1 MKKVLEYVTNLCY
14 SLFRIGCLGVKNMK
28 KNGILDA
35 KDLAEY
41 IRYKYF
47 EKKKR
52 EISPIKLQ
60 KSLYFLFAY
69 WGGMIRKST
78 NNPDYVEEDLSTENE
93 ILYDNEI
100 QAWVYGPVVPDVYR
114 SNKSSTKYDES
125 KDIFKGNKF
134 LEETINS
141 ILQDIFDV
149 PDFKLVSISHEDK
162 CWQDSF
168 DENVTCHNNEIE
180 KESIIK
186 EYASRECI

>member
-125 KDIFKGNKF
+125 KDIFNGNKF

-168 DENVTCHNNEIE
+168 DENATCHNNEIE